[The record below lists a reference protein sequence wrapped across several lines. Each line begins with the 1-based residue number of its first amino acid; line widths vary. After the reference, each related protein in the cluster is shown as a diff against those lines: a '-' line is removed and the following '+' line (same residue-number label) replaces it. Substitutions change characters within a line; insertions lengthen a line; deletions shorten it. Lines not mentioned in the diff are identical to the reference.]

1 MSEPTDNRREHARA
15 VAGWLAA
22 NWVLLAACAVMGTVA
37 AVTGTISY
45 GHIFWLTLALG
56 GSRLV
61 GHLMPFGVDGQIVM
75 GSIMLLAARGRQRHW
90 GWLGIVPGLAESVF
104 ANYMSGLPHGHLA
117 AAWYTVAAEGFAV
130 ASFLFERLL
139 KSLVGQGGRTGRD
152 GRAEQEAEP
161 GTEPA
166 AAPEPVIAEVPVEV
180 PVSCGHE
187 HPGTVDEAI
196 VSAYL
201 HARDCEGEPVS
212 QRKLS
217 ERFGQSRAR
226 VAELVR
232 PHASEAER
240 RAAGF
245 DLKRDGEASPE
256 PEAASA

>member
-1 MSEPTDNRREHARA
+1 MSEPTDNRREHARP
-15 VAGWLAA
+15 VIGWLGA

-104 ANYMSGLPHGHLA
+104 ANYMSGLPHGRLA

-139 KSLVGQGGRTGRD
+139 KSLVSRSQPGGSGGSSERGGER
-152 GRAEQEAEP
+152 EAEP
-161 GTEPA
+161 ERVVEYVTM
-166 AAPEPVIAEVPVEV
+166 EVPVT
-180 PVSCGHE
+180 CGHE
-187 HPGTVDEAI
+187 FPANPDEAL
-196 VSAYL
+196 VFAFL
-201 HARDCEGEPVS
+201 HARDCTGEEIS
-212 QRKLS
+212 QRELA
-217 ERFGQSRAR
+217 RTFGRGR
-226 VAELVR
+226 PKVAELVGPYLNEAQR
-232 PHASEAER
+232 QAAER
-240 RAAGF
+240 DDA
-245 DLKRDGEASPE
+245 DGDPGPADARE

>member
-1 MSEPTDNRREHARA
+1 
-15 VAGWLAA
+15 
-22 NWVLLAACAVMGTVA
+22 MGTVA

-139 KSLVGQGGRTGRD
+139 KSLVSQGGRTGRD

-161 GTEPA
+161 GAEPA
-166 AAPEPVIAEVPVEV
+166 AAPEPVIVEVPVEV

-187 HPGTVDEAI
+187 HPANPDEAI
-196 VSAYL
+196 VFAFF
-201 HARDCEGEPVS
+201 HIRDCEGGKPS
-212 QRKLS
+212 QRQLA
-217 ERFGQSRAR
+217 ETWGRSRQK

-232 PHASEAER
+232 PHLSEAQR
-240 RAAGF
+240 RVHEFDMKDDAPAA
-245 DLKRDGEASPE
+245 PE